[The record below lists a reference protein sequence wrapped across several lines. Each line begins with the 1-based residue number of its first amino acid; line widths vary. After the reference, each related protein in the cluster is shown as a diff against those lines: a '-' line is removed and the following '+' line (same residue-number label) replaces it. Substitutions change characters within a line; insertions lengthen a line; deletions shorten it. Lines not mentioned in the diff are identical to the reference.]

1 MEADAMKIKR
11 HIEKI
16 HLAREEKFTCN
27 KCDAK
32 CNSRQYLREHKHKEH
47 GKPSQCAIC
56 YKEVI
61 GERKFIK
68 KNCPGTSKQVYA
80 NKFSCKN
87 ARKKSLVK
95 GII

>member
-1 MEADAMKIKR
+1 MEADAMKKKR

-47 GKPSQCAIC
+47 GRPSQCAIC

-61 GERKFIK
+61 GERKFIIARK
-68 KNCPGTSKQVYA
+68 TVQELQSKSMQTSLAAKMREKNCW
-80 NKFSCKN
+80 
-87 ARKKSLVK
+87 
-95 GII
+95 